1 VPAAGLLQPLVALGR
16 HACLTPV
23 VSTVCGS
30 MQTQAFTCHACSRQK
45 RRPTILN
52 AEGAISWPTLGGDA
66 AQDDT
71 AGAARPK
78 PLTFPQEMG
87 RFADK
92 ASPTSCSC
100 IHYTST

>member
-1 VPAAGLLQPLVALGR
+1 MQPCKHNLSPCR
-16 HACLTPV
+16 
-23 VSTVCGS
+23 
-30 MQTQAFTCHACSRQK
+30 ACSRQK

-66 AQDDT
+66 SQDDT
-71 AGAARPK
+71 AGAVKPK

-92 ASPTSCSC
+92 ASATPCVWMPC
-100 IHYTST
+100 LLAM

>member
-1 VPAAGLLQPLVALGR
+1 M
-16 HACLTPV
+16 
-23 VSTVCGS
+23 GS
-30 MQTQAFTCHACSRQK
+30 CKPDQSPCHACSRQK

-71 AGAARPK
+71 AGAAKPK

-92 ASPTSCSC
+92 ARPTPCTC
-100 IHYTST
+100 MHHASTRVTVCVVSQQHMKLV